1 MEESISYQYEAN
13 NKESYD
19 VLAAYATNLSV
30 NVSLFPMKRTIVID
44 GNVAEIVGEFIDCQG
59 LDFHIAPIELHA
71 ECIGDLINNETTDA
85 ATLRRIIYQFL
96 EQQKMQSEQQK
107 EQCEKHINVIE
118 EITRDRD
125 KARESSETYLRWY
138 HDVDGRLNRVKVQV
152 QALAVMI
159 DSIFPKDAA
168 V

>member
-19 VLAAYATNLSV
+19 ALAAYATNLSV
-30 NVSLFPMKRTIVID
+30 NVSLFPTKLTIVVD
-44 GNVAEIVGEFIDCQG
+44 GKAAEMVGKFIDDQG

-71 ECIGDLINNETTDA
+71 ECMGDLIDNETTDA
-85 ATLRRIIYQFL
+85 FTLRRIIYRLF
-96 EQQKMQSEQQK
+96 EQQKMQSE
-107 EQCEKHINVIE
+107 KHNNVID

-125 KARESSETYLRWY
+125 KARESSKTYLQWY
-138 HDVDGRLNRVKVQV
+138 HEADGRLNRVKGQV